1 MDKPGEV
8 VRVSLEGYDVDG
20 NRISDLVVNWY
31 GFSNM
36 EANVFQF
43 AIMEQMVDLA
53 KSFSDMKNAVV
64 EVSEPVDQNPGR
76 GILR

>member
-8 VRVSLEGYDVDG
+8 VRVSLEGYDADG